1 MMKWLMVKG
10 RKWILSAG
18 LFCVGLAGLPS
29 LGYAAVPL
37 TADDFLPIV
46 QAPEEQRAELSA
58 VRQPESVKV
67 EADAVLERPV
77 TSAATLQDAINAVVA
92 ERKQGCTMIAVPSGG
107 YGFVATGIG
116 TYRKNMDNVTAE
128 RIAQRNAYVE
138 AYMQAKSQ
146 MASLLGEMA
155 VRGVTTFDK
164 KTETLDTDSKALR
177 NQTRELDEH
186 QKAVV
191 YAVLKGYVT
200 YEVHDDIDKGIVYVT
215 LVSTPKTRGRY
226 ARPDSDTLIAETLN
240 EGLNVMLSEIQNNL
254 VPPVGG
260 RIVDVPTTGE
270 VAFVGFG
277 SAVVRKD
284 DDPALQRDLTLTAER
299 TAELRASD
307 SLCGIITGETISS
320 ASALDESTRTA
331 VKDFETIAQRD
342 PATGV
347 ISQKD
352 RALANGRKKEFRSK
366 QTFQQTIE
374 SARKGVLPPGVQRR
388 TWTDKDG
395 AFAWGIAVYAP
406 SLTDAAAAG
415 AQDMENAQIVKPVQ
429 PQQAPK
435 PKSSDK
441 LEQGVSGTV
450 TQEL

>member
-1 MMKWLMVKG
+1 MMKG
-10 RKWILSAG
+10 SKWILSAG
-18 LFCVGLAGLPS
+18 LFCVRLAGLPS
-29 LGYAAVPL
+29 PGEAAATL
-37 TADDFLPIV
+37 SADDFLPIV
-46 QAPEEQRAELSA
+46 QAPEEQRGELSA
-58 VRQPESVKV
+58 VRQPDAVKT
-67 EADAVLERPV
+67 EADAVLEQPV
-77 TSAATLQDAINAVVA
+77 TSAATVQDAINAVVA

-116 TYRKNMDNVTAE
+116 TYRKNMDNITAE

-155 VRGVTTFDK
+155 VKGVTTFDR

-177 NQTRELDEH
+177 NQTRDLNEH

-191 YAVLKGYVT
+191 YGVLKGYVT

-215 LVSTPKTRGRY
+215 LVSTPRTRGQY
-226 ARPDSDTLIAETLN
+226 ARPDSDTLIAATLN
-240 EGLNVMLSEIQNNL
+240 EGLNTMLSEIQNNL

-260 RIVDVPTTGE
+260 RIIDVPTTGE

-284 DDPALQRDLTLTAER
+284 KDPALQKDLTLSAER

-307 SLCGIITGETISS
+307 ALCGIITGEKVSA
-320 ASALDESTRTA
+320 ASALDESTQTA
-331 VKDFETIAQRD
+331 VRDFETIAQRD
-342 PATGV
+342 PTTGV
-347 ISQKD
+347 VSQVD
-352 RALANGRKKEFRSK
+352 VANAEGRKKEFRSR

-374 SARKGVLPPGVQRR
+374 SARQGLLPPGVQRR
-388 TWTDKDG
+388 TWTDKDE

-415 AQDMENAQIVKPVQ
+415 ARDMENAQIVQPVQ
-429 PQQAPK
+429 PKQAPQ
-435 PKSSDK
+435 PESSDK

-450 TQEL
+450 KQEL